1 MSDPAAAGTT
11 GCETRGGRGSALVF
25 AAELWDHQACGLLP
39 ASKHLSSA
47 LKEGEVFWSELY
59 AVMPP

>member
-1 MSDPAAAGTT
+1 MSDPDAAGTT

-47 LKEGEVFWSELY
+47 LKEGEVF
-59 AVMPP
+59 